1 MHSHDPAPALEQ
13 DIARRLRRRH
23 RRDAAGALLYI
34 LPAAAIVLI
43 FRLVPILA
51 AFTFSFYEIK
61 MGALVGFVGVG
72 HYVKL
77 FQDPTFW
84 HSLGTTLWFV
94 LGTVPPAIFVS
105 LFFALLLN
113 RKIKALGLYRTIY
126 FMPVVTSMVAVA
138 VIWKWILEPEL
149 GILNCFMERLHL
161 GRPGWLAESRG
172 VFQLMLDPGGR
183 WLPGWA
189 GGPSLALVSL
199 AMVNTW
205 KGLGY
210 NIVIFLA
217 GLQNIPQQQYEAARI
232 DGAGNWQLFRHVTWP
247 ILSPTTFY
255 VFIMSTIVSF
265 QTFSLV
271 YLMTSPPGGPE
282 DSTKVLVYYL
292 FDKGFTPPASLGRA
306 SAVALVLFLIILG
319 LTMVQRRL
327 AERRVHY

>member
-1 MHSHDPAPALEQ
+1 MTPEGRTYILE
-13 DIARRLRRRH
+13 RRMRRRK
-23 RRDAAGALLYI
+23 RLDAAGALLYI
-34 LPAAAIVLI
+34 LPAAIIVI
-43 FRLVPILA
+43 VFRLIPILA
-51 AFTFSFYEIK
+51 AFTFSFFEIK
-61 MGALVGFVGVG
+61 MGALVGFVAGG
-72 HYVKL
+72 HYMKL
-77 FQDPTFW
+77 IGDPTFW
-84 HSLGTTLWFV
+84 RSLSTTLWFV

-105 LFFALLLN
+105 LFFAVLLN
-113 RKIKALGLYRTIY
+113 RKIKALGFYRTVY

-138 VIWKWILEPEL
+138 VIWKWILEPEI
-149 GILNCFMERLHL
+149 GILNFLLEKLNL
-161 GRPGWLAESRG
+161 GRPGWLGESRG
-172 VFQLMLDPGGR
+172 VFQLLASSVGLE
-183 WLPGWA
+183 LPRWA

-199 AMVNTW
+199 AIVNTW

-217 GLQNIPQQQYEAARI
+217 GLQNIPQQQYEAAKI
-232 DGAGNWQLFRHVTWP
+232 DGANSWQLFRYVTWP

-306 SAVALVLFLIILG
+306 SAVALVLFVIILT
-319 LTMVQRRL
+319 LTLVQRRV
-327 AERRVHY
+327 AEKRVHY

>member
-1 MHSHDPAPALEQ
+1 MTTLSDTAELSK
-13 DIARRLRRRH
+13 RMRRRK
-23 RRDAAGALLYI
+23 RLDAAGALLYI
-34 LPAAAIVLI
+34 LPAAAIVI
-43 FRLVPILA
+43 VFRLVPILA
-51 AFTFSFYEIK
+51 AFTFSFFEIK
-61 MGALVGFVGVG
+61 MGALVGFVGTG
-72 HYVKL
+72 HYLKL

-84 HSLGTTLWFV
+84 TSLSTTLWFV
-94 LGTVPPAIFVS
+94 LGAVPPAIFIS

-113 RKIKALGLYRTIY
+113 RKIKALGFYRTLY

-138 VIWKWILEPEL
+138 VIWKWILEPEI
-149 GILNCFMERLHL
+149 GILNFLLEELHL
-161 GRPGWLAESRG
+161 GRPGWLSESRG
-172 VFQLMLDPGGR
+172 VFQLMFDPGGN

-199 AMVNTW
+199 MIVNTW

-217 GLQNIPQQQYEAARI
+217 GLQNIPQQQYEAAKI
-232 DGAGNWQLFRHVTWP
+232 DGANSWQLFRNVTWP

-282 DSTKVLVYYL
+282 DTTKVLVYYL

-306 SAVALVLFLIILG
+306 SAVALVLFVIILT
-319 LTMVQRRL
+319 LTIVQRRV
-327 AERRVHY
+327 AEKRVHY

>member
-1 MHSHDPAPALEQ
+1 MVSSNPTESPLLAG
-13 DIARRLRRRH
+13 RRR
-23 RRDAAGALLYI
+23 RRKGSSALLYV
-34 LPAAAIVLI
+34 LPALAIVLI
-43 FRLVPILA
+43 FRFVPIVA
-51 AFTFSFYEIK
+51 AFAFSFFEIK
-61 MGALVGFVGVG
+61 MGALVGFVGLG
-72 HYVKL
+72 HYEKL
-77 FQDPTFW
+77 FQDPSFW
-84 HSLGTTLWFV
+84 QSLMTTLWFV
-94 LGTVPPAIFVS
+94 LGTVPPAIFGS

-113 RKIKALGLYRTIY
+113 RKIKALGFYRTLY

-149 GILNCFMERLHL
+149 GILNFMLERLHL
-161 GRPGWLAESRG
+161 GRPGWLGEGRG
-172 VFQLMLDPGGR
+172 VFQLLVDPGGR
-183 WLPGWA
+183 WLPAWA

-199 AMVNTW
+199 AIVNTW

-232 DGAGNWQLFRHVTWP
+232 DGAGTWQLFRHVTWP

-271 YLMTSPPGGPE
+271 YLMTAPPGGPE

-319 LTMVQRRL
+319 LTLVQRRL

>member
-1 MHSHDPAPALEQ
+1 MTTLSDTAELSK
-13 DIARRLRRRH
+13 RMRRRK
-23 RRDAAGALLYI
+23 RLDAAGALLYI
-34 LPAAAIVLI
+34 LPAAAVVIV

-51 AFTFSFYEIK
+51 AFTFSFFEIK
-61 MGALVGFVGVG
+61 MGALVGFVGTG
-72 HYVKL
+72 HYLKL

-84 HSLGTTLWFV
+84 TSLSTTLWFV
-94 LGTVPPAIFVS
+94 LGAVPPAIFIS

-113 RKIKALGLYRTIY
+113 RKIKALGFYRTLY

-138 VIWKWILEPEL
+138 VIWKWILEPEI
-149 GILNCFMERLHL
+149 GILNFLLEELHL
-161 GRPGWLAESRG
+161 ARPGWLSESRG
-172 VFQLMLDPGGR
+172 VFQLMFDPGGN

-199 AMVNTW
+199 MIVNTW

-217 GLQNIPQQQYEAARI
+217 GLQNIPQQQYEAAKI
-232 DGAGNWQLFRHVTWP
+232 DGANSWQLFRNVTWP

-282 DSTKVLVYYL
+282 DTTKVLVYYL

-306 SAVALVLFLIILG
+306 SAVALVLFVIILT
-319 LTMVQRRL
+319 LTIVQRRV
-327 AERRVHY
+327 AEKRVHY

>member
-1 MHSHDPAPALEQ
+1 MSQELTAAQLKQ
-13 DIARRLRRRH
+13 RMLRRKRL
-23 RRDAAGALLYI
+23 DVVSALLYI
-34 LPAAAIVLI
+34 LPAAAVVFT

-51 AFTFSFYEIK
+51 AFTFSFFEIK

-72 HYVKL
+72 HYLKL
-77 FQDPTFW
+77 LQDPTFW
-84 HSLGTTLWFV
+84 TSLRTTLWFV

-113 RKIKALGLYRTIY
+113 QKIKALGFYRTLY

-138 VIWKWILEPEL
+138 VIWKWILEPEI
-149 GILNCFMERLHL
+149 GILNFLLEKMHM
-161 GRPGWLAESRG
+161 GRPGWLGESRG
-172 VFQLMLDPGGR
+172 VFQLMLDPSGK
-183 WLPGWA
+183 WMPDWA

-199 AMVNTW
+199 AIVNTW

-232 DGAGNWQLFRHVTWP
+232 DGAGSWALFRHVTWP

-306 SAVALVLFLIILG
+306 SAVALVLFVIILT
-319 LTMVQRRL
+319 LTLVQRRV
-327 AERRVHY
+327 AEKRVHY

>member
-1 MHSHDPAPALEQ
+1 MSQELSPEQ
-13 DIARRLRRRH
+13 LRQRMLRRKRL
-23 RRDAAGALLYI
+23 DVASALLYI
-34 LPAAAIVLI
+34 LPAAAVVFT

-51 AFTFSFYEIK
+51 AFTFSFFDIK
-61 MGALVGFVGVG
+61 MGALVGYVGLG
-72 HYVKL
+72 HYGKL

-84 HSLGTTLWFV
+84 HSLSTTLWFV
-94 LGTVPPAIFVS
+94 LGTVPPAIFAS

-113 RKIKALGLYRTIY
+113 RKIRALGLYRMVY
-126 FMPVVTSMVAVA
+126 FIPVVTSMVAVA
-138 VIWKWILEPEL
+138 VIWKWILEPEI
-149 GILNCFMERLHL
+149 GILNFLLEGLGAGRL
-161 GRPGWLAESRG
+161 GWLSESRG
-172 VFQLMLDPGGR
+172 IFQMMAGSIGIH
-183 WLPGWA
+183 LPDWA
-189 GGPSLALVSL
+189 GGPSLALISL
-199 AMVNTW
+199 ALVNTW

-232 DGAGNWQLFRHVTWP
+232 DGAGNWQLFRYVTWP
-247 ILSPTTFY
+247 MLSPTTFY

-306 SAVALVLFLIILG
+306 SAVALVLFIIILT
-319 LTMVQRRL
+319 LTIVQRRV
-327 AERRVHY
+327 AEKRVHY

>member
-1 MHSHDPAPALEQ
+1 MASAPPIESPEL
-13 DIARRLRRRH
+13 ARRQRRR
-23 RRDAAGALLYI
+23 RDGAGALLYVV
-34 LPAAAIVLI
+34 PALAIVLI
-43 FRLVPILA
+43 FRFVPIVA
-51 AFTFSFYEIK
+51 AFAFSFYEIK
-61 MGALVGFVGVG
+61 MGALVGFVGLG
-72 HYVKL
+72 HYAKL
-77 FQDPTFW
+77 FQDPSFW
-84 HSLGTTLWFV
+84 HSLATTLWFV
-94 LGTVPPAIFVS
+94 LGTVPPAIFGS

-113 RKIKALGLYRTIY
+113 RKIKALGFYRTLY

-149 GILNCFMERLHL
+149 GILNFLLEKLHL
-161 GRPGWLAESRG
+161 GRPGWLGESRG
-172 VFQLMLDPGGR
+172 VFQLLVDPQSR

-199 AMVNTW
+199 AIVNTW

-232 DGAGNWQLFRHVTWP
+232 DGAGTWQLFRHVTWP

-282 DSTKVLVYYL
+282 DTTKVLVYYL

-319 LTMVQRRL
+319 LTLVQRRL

>member
-1 MHSHDPAPALEQ
+1 MTTLSDTSELNK
-13 DIARRLRRRH
+13 RMRRRK
-23 RRDAAGALLYI
+23 RLDAAGALLYI
-34 LPAAAIVLI
+34 LPAAIIVI
-43 FRLVPILA
+43 VFRLVPILA
-51 AFTFSFYEIK
+51 AFTFSFFEIK
-61 MGALVGFVGVG
+61 MGALVGFVGTG
-72 HYVKL
+72 HYLKL

-84 HSLGTTLWFV
+84 TSLSTTLWFV
-94 LGTVPPAIFVS
+94 LGAVPPAIFIS

-113 RKIKALGLYRTIY
+113 RKIKALGFYRTLY

-138 VIWKWILEPEL
+138 VIWKWILEPEI
-149 GILNCFMERLHL
+149 GILNFLLEELHL
-161 GRPGWLAESRG
+161 GRPGWLSESRG
-172 VFQLMLDPGGR
+172 VFQLMFDPGGN

-199 AMVNTW
+199 MIVNTW

-217 GLQNIPQQQYEAARI
+217 GLQNIPQQQYEAAKI
-232 DGAGNWQLFRHVTWP
+232 DGANSWQLFRNVTWP

-282 DSTKVLVYYL
+282 DTTKVLVYYL

-306 SAVALVLFLIILG
+306 SAVALVLFVIILT
-319 LTMVQRRL
+319 LTIVQRRV
-327 AERRVHY
+327 AEKRVHY

>member
-1 MHSHDPAPALEQ
+1 MSTP
-13 DIARRLRRRH
+13 ITARELSRRVRRRK
-23 RRDAAGALLYI
+23 RLSAAGALLYI
-34 LPAAAIVLI
+34 LPAAVIIIA

-51 AFTFSFYEIK
+51 AFTFSFFEIK
-61 MGALVGFVGVG
+61 MGALVGFVGLG
-72 HYVKL
+72 HYLKL
-77 FQDPTFW
+77 VQDPTFW
-84 HSLGTTLWFV
+84 KSLSTTLWFV
-94 LGTVPPAIFVS
+94 VGTVPPAIFVS

-113 RKIKALGLYRTIY
+113 QRIKALGLYRTVY

-138 VIWKWILEPEL
+138 VIWKWILEPEI
-149 GILNCFMERLHL
+149 GILNFLLAKLHL
-161 GRPGWLAESRG
+161 GQPGWLGDSRG
-172 VFQLMLDPGGR
+172 IFQLAAAKMGMS
-183 WLPGWA
+183 LPRWA

-199 AMVNTW
+199 AIVNTW

-232 DGAGNWQLFRHVTWP
+232 DGAGPWQLFRYVTWP

-282 DSTKVLVYYL
+282 DTTKVLVYYL

-306 SAVALVLFLIILG
+306 SAVALVLFVIILT
-319 LTMVQRRL
+319 LTLVQRRL

>member
-1 MHSHDPAPALEQ
+1 MNAPSSTVELSK
-13 DIARRLRRRH
+13 RMRRRE

-34 LPAAAIVLI
+34 LPAALIVVI

-61 MGALVGFVGVG
+61 MGALVGFVGAG
-72 HYVKL
+72 HYLKL

-84 HSLGTTLWFV
+84 QSLGTTLWFV

-113 RKIKALGLYRTIY
+113 RKIRALGFYRTLY

-138 VIWKWILEPEL
+138 VIWKWILEPEI
-149 GILNCFMERLHL
+149 GILNFLLAKLHL
-161 GRPGWLAESRG
+161 GSPGWLGESRG
-172 VFQLMLDPGGR
+172 VFQMIFDPAGR
-183 WLPGWA
+183 WLPDWA

-199 AMVNTW
+199 AIVNTW

-232 DGAGNWQLFRHVTWP
+232 DGAGTWALFRNVTWP

-282 DSTKVLVYYL
+282 DTTKVLVYYL

-306 SAVALVLFLIILG
+306 SAVALVLFLIILT
-319 LTMVQRRL
+319 LTLAQRRV
-327 AERRVHY
+327 AEKRVHY

>member
-1 MHSHDPAPALEQ
+1 
-13 DIARRLRRRH
+13 
-23 RRDAAGALLYI
+23 
-34 LPAAAIVLI
+34 LPAAAIVII

-51 AFTFSFYEIK
+51 AFTFSFFEIK
-61 MGALVGFVGVG
+61 MGALVGFVGGG
-72 HYVKL
+72 HYL
-77 FQDPTFW
+77 RLLQDPTFW
-84 HSLGTTLWFV
+84 HSLSTTLWFV
-94 LGTVPPAIFVS
+94 LGAVPPAIFIS

-113 RKIKALGLYRTIY
+113 QKIRALGLYRTIY

-138 VIWKWILEPEL
+138 VIWKWILEPEI
-149 GILNCFMERLHL
+149 GILNHL
-161 GRPGWLAESRG
+161 LESAGMGRPGWLGEGRG
-172 VFQLMLDPGGR
+172 IFQLAAGSLGIS
-183 WLPGWA
+183 LPDWA

-199 AMVNTW
+199 AIVSTW

-217 GLQNIPQQQYEAARI
+217 GLQNIPQQQYEAAKI
-232 DGAGNWQLFRHVTWP
+232 DGAGTWQLFRYVTWP

-255 VFIMSTIVSF
+255 VFIMSTIISF

-306 SAVALVLFLIILG
+306 SAVALVLFVIILS
-319 LTMVQRRL
+319 LTLVQRKV
-327 AERRVHY
+327 AEKRVHY

>member
-1 MHSHDPAPALEQ
+1 MT
-13 DIARRLRRRH
+13 RRK

-34 LPAAAIVLI
+34 LPAATIVI
-43 FRLVPILA
+43 VFRLVPILA
-51 AFTFSFYEIK
+51 AFTFSFFEIK
-61 MGALVGFVGVG
+61 MGALVGFVGIG

-84 HSLGTTLWFV
+84 YSLQTTIWFV

-113 RKIKALGLYRTIY
+113 QKIRALGLYRTVY

-138 VIWKWILEPEL
+138 VIWKWILEPDI
-149 GILNCFMERLHL
+149 GIMNFLLAKLHL
-161 GRPGWLAESRG
+161 PEVGWLSESRG
-172 VFQLMLDPGGR
+172 IFQMMANGLGFNIPD
-183 WLPGWA
+183 WA

-199 AMVNTW
+199 AIVNTW

-232 DGAGNWQLFRHVTWP
+232 DGAGTWQLFRNVTWP
-247 ILSPTTFY
+247 ILTPTTFY

-271 YLMTSPPGGPE
+271 YLMTAPPGGPE

-306 SAVALVLFLIILG
+306 SAVALVLFVIILS
-319 LTMVQRRL
+319 LTVVQRRV
-327 AERRVHY
+327 AEKRVHY

>member
-1 MHSHDPAPALEQ
+1 MPSPAASASPEL
-13 DIARRLRRRH
+13 ARRLRRRR
-23 RRDAAGALLYI
+23 RRDAWGAWLYV
-34 LPAAAIVLI
+34 LPALAIVLS
-43 FRLVPILA
+43 FRFVPIVA
-51 AFTFSFYEIK
+51 AFAFSFFEIK
-61 MGALVGFVGVG
+61 MGALVGFVGLG
-72 HYVKL
+72 HYARL
-77 FQDPTFW
+77 LQDPTFW
-84 HSLGTTLWFV
+84 QSLGTTLWFV
-94 LGTVPPAIFVS
+94 VGTVPVAIFVS

-113 RKIKALGLYRTIY
+113 RKLKALGLYRTIY

-149 GILNCFMERLHL
+149 GVLNFLFDKLHL
-161 GRPGWLAESRG
+161 GQPGWLGESRG
-172 VFQLMLDPGGR
+172 VFQLLVDPEGR
-183 WLPGWA
+183 WLPRWA

-232 DGAGNWQLFRHVTWP
+232 DGAGSWQCFRNVTWP

-271 YLMTSPPGGPE
+271 YLMTAPPGGPE
-282 DSTKVLVYYL
+282 DTTKVLVYYL

-319 LTMVQRRL
+319 LTLVQRRL